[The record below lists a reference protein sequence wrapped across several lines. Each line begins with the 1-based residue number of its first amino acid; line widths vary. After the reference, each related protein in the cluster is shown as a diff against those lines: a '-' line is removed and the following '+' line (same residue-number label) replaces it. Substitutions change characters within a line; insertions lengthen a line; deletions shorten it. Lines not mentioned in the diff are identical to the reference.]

1 MGYLGSICKKMTD
14 KRITTEENMSNNKFN
29 SSDYFRIA
37 LNKLLRENSVT
48 QQELANNVGVTG
60 HYISYIS
67 TGKRSASRA
76 LAERISS
83 YFKMNY
89 ADVLNLG
96 QKMVEERKISAKKNY
111 KVTDEDEILKRK
123 VERLEIKVRKLEKI
137 LTQMRKKTS

>member
-1 MGYLGSICKKMTD
+1 MQKTMLN
-14 KRITTEENMSNNKFN
+14 KRITTEKSVSKKKFN
-29 SSDYFRIA
+29 SSDFFRIA

-89 ADVLNLG
+89 VDVLNLG
-96 QKMVEERKISAKKNY
+96 QNMIEERNISEKKKNKISA
-111 KVTDEDEILKRK
+111 EDEILKRK
-123 VERLEIKVRKLEKI
+123 VERLEAKVEKLEKI
-137 LTQMRKKTS
+137 LTRMRKTFS

>member
-83 YFKMNY
+83 YFEMTNRAFVY
-89 ADVLNLG
+89 DLTRLY
-96 QKMVEERKISAKKNY
+96 S
-111 KVTDEDEILKRK
+111 VTGKR
-123 VERLEIKVRKLEKI
+123 
-137 LTQMRKKTS
+137 Q

>member
-1 MGYLGSICKKMTD
+1 MSKK
-14 KRITTEENMSNNKFN
+14 KFN
-29 SSDYFRIA
+29 SSDFFRIA

-89 ADVLNLG
+89 VDVLNLG
-96 QKMVEERKISAKKNY
+96 QKMIEERNISVKKNY
-111 KVTDEDEILKRK
+111 KITDEDEILKRK
-123 VERLEIKVRKLEKI
+123 IKRLEEKVSELEKI
-137 LTQMRKKTS
+137 LTQMRKTSS